1 MFPAAACAL
10 IVLSLPT
17 ARETSGDAVPLRLF
31 GNPEGLVRSGTIE
44 GQFLEVRDGE
54 IVLRNLHFSI
64 NSLRGP
70 IEYIGTG
77 EDKPCKI
84 RLSGD
89 LAKGI
94 RPIPRVTDNVGR
106 DEGFLYKIG
115 ELERGDIVRV
125 KIDVVSGT
133 EICDCIRIERRP
145 GGIIPQATLYPRAR
159 FTPPNVRFQA
169 YQDYEEKGIPL
180 PEQFGGLRMQKQ
192 LDTRLATVRSI
203 LATAEKIEK
212 EKKAK
217 ELKADPK
224 AEKK

>member
-1 MFPAAACAL
+1 MRDIP
-10 IVLSLPT
+10 
-17 ARETSGDAVPLRLF
+17 RNTSDEAVPLRLI
-31 GNPEGLVRSGTIE
+31 GNPSGMPRSGTIE
-44 GQFLEVRDGE
+44 GKFLEVRDSE
-54 IVLRNLHFSI
+54 IVLRILYFSI

-77 EDKPCKI
+77 DDKLCKI

-94 RPIPRVTDNVGR
+94 RPIPRATDNVGR

-125 KIDVVSGT
+125 KIDLVKGS

-145 GGIIPQATLYPRAR
+145 GGIIPQSTLYPRAR
-159 FTPPNVRFQA
+159 FTPHNVRFQA
-169 YQDYEEKGIPL
+169 YQDYEEKGVPL
-180 PEQFGGLRMQKQ
+180 PEKFGGLRMQKE

-203 LATAEKIEK
+203 LAAAEKIEK
-212 EKKAK
+212 EKKK
-217 ELKADPK
+217 
-224 AEKK
+224 